1 MPMPCH
7 RRSGHFSGLSQPRL
21 QGFLDTLYGRPYIDP
36 AVQETG
42 ASSESRVRVVA
53 TEFLRAR
60 PLVVAPLFVVAV
72 VAFVASGARREQV
85 LAVSVVGTIALGVF
99 SWERAIGRTRVVTAR
114 FLERSLLATMIA
126 IGGVSTATGAFASP
140 FLPMLFAP
148 VGVGFAAF
156 GRGRTASK
164 FLGLLASLVVALVIA
179 TPSVSALAVPEPAR
193 RVVLGAATIDAA
205 ILLYFGVASLS
216 AAHARAADQLATA
229 GDEMARAAAARARS
243 LEMLGAKVAHE
254 VKNPLAAIRAIVEVM
269 LESAD
274 ERGAKR
280 LTVAAGEVAR
290 IEALLDAYGSH
301 EHPLDAIRR
310 EPTDVS
316 SLVEALGAVLE
327 ARAERRRVNLVVSAR
342 APADGQGAT
351 MFALDRDR
359 VKEALL
365 NLLLNAL
372 DAAPPDGTVKI
383 SYTASSDLVFEVSD
397 DGPGMDEET
406 LARIGTAFF
415 TKRAGG
421 TGLGVLLA
429 RRIAE
434 QHGGALDYRSAPGRG
449 TTASLRLAPPSAT
462 AEP

>member
-1 MPMPCH
+1 
-7 RRSGHFSGLSQPRL
+7 
-21 QGFLDTLYGRPYIDP
+21 
-36 AVQETG
+36 VQETG

-60 PLVVAPLFVVAV
+60 PLVVAPLFVVAL
-72 VAFVASGARREQV
+72 VAFIATGTRHEQIV
-85 LAVSVVGTIALGVF
+85 AVSVVGTIALAVF
-99 SWERAIGRTRVVTAR
+99 SWERAIGRTRIVTAR
-114 FLERSLLATMIA
+114 FLERSLLATMLA
-126 IGGVSTATGAFASP
+126 IGCVSTATGAFASP

-156 GRGRTASK
+156 GRGRAASK
-164 FLGLLASLVVALVIA
+164 LLGLLVILVVALVVA
-179 TPSVSALAVPEPAR
+179 TPSVASLVVPEPAR

-205 ILLYFGVASLS
+205 MLLYFGVASLS

-243 LEMLGAKVAHE
+243 FEMLGAKVAHE

-280 LTVAAGEVAR
+280 LTVAAREVAR

-310 EPTDVS
+310 EPTDVP

-327 ARAERRRVNLVVSAR
+327 ARAERRGVSLVVSPR
-342 APADGQGAT
+342 AQAEGDT
-351 MFALDRDR
+351 TFALDRDR

-372 DAAPPDGTVKI
+372 DAAPVGGAV
-383 SYTASSDLVFEVSD
+383 SLSCSHSASAGLVFEVSD

-434 QHGGALDYRSAPGRG
+434 QHGGRLDYRSAPGRG
-449 TTASLRLAPPSAT
+449 TTASLRLAPPST
-462 AEP
+462 TQEP

>member
-1 MPMPCH
+1 MPCH
-7 RRSGHFSGLSQPRL
+7 PETPGFPGRSRPRL
-21 QGFLDTLYGRPYIDP
+21 QGFLDTLHGRPYIEP
-36 AVQETG
+36 AVQQTG
-42 ASSESRVRVVA
+42 TSSESRVRVVA

-60 PLVVAPLFVVAV
+60 PLVVAPLFGVAV
-72 VAFVASGARREQV
+72 VAFVAGGARREQIV
-85 LAVSVVGTIALGVF
+85 AVSVVGTIALAVF

-126 IGGVSTATGAFASP
+126 IGCVSTATGAFASP

-164 FLGLLASLVVALVIA
+164 LLGLLVFLVVALALA
-179 TPSVSALAVPEPAR
+179 TPSVTALVVPEPSR
-193 RVVLGAATIDAA
+193 GIVLGAATIDAA
-205 ILLYFGVASLS
+205 VLLYFGVASLS

-243 LEMLGAKVAHE
+243 FEMLGAKVAHE

-280 LTVAAGEVAR
+280 LSVAAGEVAR

-310 EPTDVS
+310 EPTDVP

-327 ARAERRRVNLVVSAR
+327 ARAERREVSLVVSAR
-342 APADGQGAT
+342 SPATGDS

-372 DAAPPDGTVKI
+372 DAAPAGGTV
-383 SYTASSDLVFEVSD
+383 SLSCSHSASAEIVFEVSD

-434 QHGGALDYRSAPGRG
+434 QHGGGLDYRSAPGRG
-449 TTASLRLAPPSAT
+449 TTASLRLAPPST
-462 AEP
+462 TQEP

>member
-1 MPMPCH
+1 M
-7 RRSGHFSGLSQPRL
+7 
-21 QGFLDTLYGRPYIDP
+21 
-36 AVQETG
+36 QEKG

-60 PLVVAPLFVVAV
+60 PLVVAPLFAVAL

-85 LAVSVVGTIALGVF
+85 VAVSVVGSIALAVF
-99 SWERAIGRTRVVTAR
+99 SWERAIGRTRIVTAR
-114 FLERSLLATMIA
+114 FLERSLLATMLA
-126 IGGVSTATGAFASP
+126 IGCVTTATGALGSP

-156 GRGRTASK
+156 GRGRSASR
-164 FLGLLASLVVALVIA
+164 LLALLVVLVVGLVIA
-179 TPSVSALAVPEPAR
+179 TPSVTALAVPEPAR
-193 RVVLGAATIDAA
+193 PLVLGAATIDAA

-243 LEMLGAKVAHE
+243 FEMLGAKVAHE

-269 LESAD
+269 LESGD
-274 ERGAKR
+274 ERASKR
-280 LTVAAGEVAR
+280 LSVAAGEVAR
-290 IEALLDAYGSH
+290 IEALLDAYASL

-327 ARAERRRVNLVVSAR
+327 ARAERRGVSLVVE
-342 APADGQGAT
+342 PGASGGGET
-351 MFALDRDR
+351 VFALDRDR

-372 DAAPPDGTVKI
+372 DAAQLGGRVSLSYAMTEDG
-383 SYTASSDLVFEVSD
+383 AEGRDRSSALVFEVSD

-406 LARIGTAFF
+406 LARVGTAFF
-415 TKRAGG
+415 TKRTGG

-429 RRIAE
+429 RRVAE
-434 QHGGALDYRSAPGRG
+434 QHGGRLDYRSAPGRG
-449 TTASLRLAPPSAT
+449 TTASLRLAPLSSA
-462 AEP
+462 EER